1 LHNFHFLYE
10 QGQKDLK
17 ELHWHPQ
24 IPSMIISTAAD
35 GFNVLMPAN
44 VETTIP
50 GAEPSNNDTTMSSAE
65 S

>member
-1 LHNFHFLYE
+1 LHDIHFLYE

-24 IPSMIISTAAD
+24 TPSMIISTAAD

-44 VETTIP
+44 VEITIP
-50 GAEPSNNDTTMSSAE
+50 GAEPGNNDTTMSSDE